1 MVCRFVAV
9 GNEGANKEGEKRG
22 GRQQGECDGAHPPI
36 DKNWWGD
43 LTTMMTKI

>member
-1 MVCRFVAV
+1 M
-9 GNEGANKEGEKRG
+9 EGQTRKVRKEE
-22 GRQQGECDGAHPPI
+22 QGECNGAHPPI